1 MIDNYDYALAALL
14 HDIDKI
20 AKRADT
26 PIKSRILNKLIN
38 TYFDNNSI
46 QKTIEEASKLS
57 SGKEKDDGED
67 NTKAE
72 NLRLYSIFQNI
83 DIGKKYKKKNHYH
96 KLVPISISDDIF
108 LSRRTNLMNK
118 Y

>member
-26 PIKSRILNKLIN
+26 PIKSSILNQIIN

-46 QKTIEEASKLS
+46 QK
-57 SGKEKDDGED
+57 
-67 NTKAE
+67 
-72 NLRLYSIFQNI
+72 Q
-83 DIGKKYKKKNHYH
+83 
-96 KLVPISISDDIF
+96 
-108 LSRRTNLMNK
+108 
-118 Y
+118 